1 MSRWLGVWS
10 ESLTQNPLTQPSP
23 PWGEG
28 LDHSSFQLREGVTHC
43 EDVALPAIA
52 RAVGTPVFVY
62 SANAMRGQARTLR
75 AALSFLE
82 DPLIAFAVK
91 ANPNIAVL
99 TTLAAEGL
107 GADVVS
113 GGEYL
118 RARAAGIAPKK
129 IVFSGVGKT
138 AAEMR
143 SALAD
148 GLCQFNLESFPEAEM
163 LSQVALA
170 MGRTAPVA
178 FRINPD
184 VAAGSHAK
192 ISTGA
197 AHNKFGIPIGEAEAA
212 CAAVRNLAGLELKGL
227 AVHIGS
233 QLTSLAP
240 LEIAIARLGET
251 IASLRA
257 QGHEI
262 FTADLGGG
270 LGISYDPAAA
280 PPPSMEAYGAM
291 VARLTR
297 GWEVRLIFEPGR
309 LLVGN
314 AGVLLTEVVRVK
326 PGVRNP
332 FVIVDA
338 AMNDLVRP
346 SLYDAWHEIGAV
358 TPKGGQMIADVV
370 GPICES
376 GDVFAVERRLDR
388 VEAGDLMV
396 IRTAGAYAATMAG
409 TYNSRALAPEV
420 LVDGSDWAVV
430 RARRGTE
437 AFLADESVPTWLKQ
451 A

>member
-1 MSRWLGVWS
+1 MS
-10 ESLTQNPLTQPSP
+10 EF
-23 PWGEG
+23 
-28 LDHSSFQLREGVTHC
+28 HLRGAVTHC

-52 RAVGTPVFVY
+52 QAVGTPVFVY
-62 SANAMRGQARTLR
+62 SANAMRSQARALR
-75 AALSFLE
+75 AALSSLE
-82 DPLIAFAVK
+82 DPLIAYAVK

-113 GGEYL
+113 GGEYR
-118 RARAAGIAPKK
+118 RARAAGIAPDR

-138 AAEMR
+138 AEEMR
-143 SALAD
+143 LALAD

-163 LSQVALA
+163 LSQIALS

-178 FRINPD
+178 FRLNPD
-184 VAAGSHAK
+184 VDAGSHAK

-197 AHNKFGIPIGEAEAA
+197 AHNKFGIPIGETPAA
-212 CAAVRNLAGLELKGL
+212 CAALRGLPGLELRGL

-240 LEIAIARLGET
+240 LETAIAKLGAM
-251 IASLRA
+251 IAQLRSH
-257 QGHEI
+257 GHEI
-262 FTADLGGG
+262 STADLGGG
-270 LGISYDPAAA
+270 LGIQYDSSSQ
-280 PPPSMEAYGAM
+280 PPPSVEDYGAM

-297 GWEVRLIFEPGR
+297 DWSVRLIFEPGR
-309 LLVGN
+309 LIVGN
-314 AGVLLTEVVRVK
+314 AGVLLTEVIRIK
-326 PGVRNP
+326 PGLKNP

-338 AMNDLVRP
+338 AMNDLMRP

-358 TPKGGQMIADVV
+358 EPRDEQMIADVV

-376 GDVFAVERRLDR
+376 GDVFAVARRLDR
-388 VEAGDLMV
+388 VDAGDLMV

-420 LVDGSDWAVV
+420 LVDGGDWAVV

-437 AFLADESVPTWLKQ
+437 AYLADENVPSWLER
-451 A
+451 